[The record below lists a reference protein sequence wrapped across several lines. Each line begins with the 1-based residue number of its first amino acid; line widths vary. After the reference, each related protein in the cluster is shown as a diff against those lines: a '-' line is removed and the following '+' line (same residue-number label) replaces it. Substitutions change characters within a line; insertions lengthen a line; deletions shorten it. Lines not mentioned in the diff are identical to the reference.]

1 MPARGSTPNSQ
12 GIYGFAKFQDVLKTH
27 ETIIN
32 CLGENDTQLDT
43 RKTILKDMGNVIA
56 QMIAAGFSYRG
67 NVKYKKTISPNLKIL
82 KFHLISYKYYKYV

>member
-56 QMIAAGFSYRG
+56 QMIADQSEIMTWLAS
-67 NVKYKKTISPNLKIL
+67 NDK
-82 KFHLISYKYYKYV
+82 LIF